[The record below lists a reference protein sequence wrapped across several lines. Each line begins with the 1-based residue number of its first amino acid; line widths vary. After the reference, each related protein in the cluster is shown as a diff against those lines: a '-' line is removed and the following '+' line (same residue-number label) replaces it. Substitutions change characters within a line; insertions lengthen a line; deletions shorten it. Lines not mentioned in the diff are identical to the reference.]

1 MEHTLW
7 AFTEKGQSLR
17 RAWPM
22 VVTGKLYMPEE
33 LCFLADRFESL
44 ACGECT
50 IGTPMLKQL
59 EKEGYVR
66 IVLLEEVQSDA
77 VKEAGN
83 IVSKETDNGQN

>member
-1 MEHTLW
+1 MESKLW

-33 LCFLADRFESL
+33 LCVLADLLEGL
-44 ACGECT
+44 VTGELT
-50 IGTPMLKQL
+50 AGAPMMNQL

-66 IVLLEEVQSDA
+66 IVLLEEDQSDA

-83 IVSKETDNGQN
+83 IVSKETDNG

>member
-1 MEHTLW
+1 MEQKLW

-33 LCFLADRFESL
+33 LCVLADLLEGL
-44 ACGECT
+44 ATGELT
-50 IGTPMLKQL
+50 AGPPMMNQL

-66 IVLLEEVQSDA
+66 IVLLEEDQSDA

-83 IVSKETDNGQN
+83 IVSKETDNG